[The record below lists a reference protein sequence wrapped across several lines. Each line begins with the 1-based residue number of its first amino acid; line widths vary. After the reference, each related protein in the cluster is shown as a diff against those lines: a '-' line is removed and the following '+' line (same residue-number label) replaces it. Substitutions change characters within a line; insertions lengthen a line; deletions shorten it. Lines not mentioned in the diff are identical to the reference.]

1 MKDLGEKVFYLE
13 EHRPS
18 LGIHRQLSITQP
30 GDLSQP
36 SKNPAGLIV
45 CKHSLLGQH
54 DRVRHVD
61 LRVGQEDRGDE
72 RDRRED
78 GQDPEGREEHL
89 GDREA
94 QPEQAQEDQEADP
107 GGAALR
113 RRRAPTPRSTYSQE
127 YVLLGART
135 PWSTCS

>member
-1 MKDLGEKVFYLE
+1 MVIPTPAGVHPASHVMANSLGEKVFYLE

-61 LRVGQEDRGDE
+61 LRVGVQKRHLCPQLRLDRILDVHGVARITKSSGGECGAFCHQFSNE
-72 RDRRED
+72 RD
-78 GQDPEGREEHL
+78 
-89 GDREA
+89 
-94 QPEQAQEDQEADP
+94 
-107 GGAALR
+107 
-113 RRRAPTPRSTYSQE
+113 
-127 YVLLGART
+127 LLSDY
-135 PWSTCS
+135 P